1 MKIISRETIKPF
13 TPTPSH
19 LRTYNLS
26 WMDFLNPRMYIPM
39 LLIYPKGSTTGEQMA
54 IVLKKSLSKCLTR
67 YYPFAGRFPSLSS
80 PYVDCND
87 EGVLFLEARTD
98 TQLADTFNRM
108 NTNCQDDETDQL
120 FPDDMINYKN
130 TTSTDLVAVQ
140 LTHFACGG
148 SALAVSF
155 SHAIGDGRTLS
166 SFLQHWVSVARYGST
181 DHIQVL
187 PLNPHFIQSPLTQ
200 RPEMGPTPIEHVNV
214 VMKKFVFPNS
224 RLSELKKK
232 IAAGSVN
239 NPTRFEVLT
248 SLVYKTMVAAA
259 TARSGCFKPSYL
271 IIMVNVRDKLVPKL
285 PQSTVGNLV
294 KVMMAKTMHES
305 QTSLSLVAAEI
316 RKEKQLLDGIKT
328 MQDSIESTKSVIE
341 QIKNGKFENIHK
353 GKYHVSSAC
362 GFGLN
367 KLDFGWGKPMGTFV
381 EFKSI
386 NANTVV
392 LMDTIDDDGIEVMV
406 FLDKETMEIFEND
419 NEMLSYCEGR
429 LKFFDGSGHTKKLR
443 ALL

>member
-1 MKIISRETIKPF
+1 
-13 TPTPSH
+13 
-19 LRTYNLS
+19 
-26 WMDFLNPRMYIPM
+26 MYIPM
-39 LLIYPKGSTTGEQMA
+39 LLIYPKGSTTGEKMA

-392 LMDTIDDDGIEVMV
+392 LMDTIDDDGIEPYI
-406 FLDKETMEIFEND
+406 K
-419 NEMLSYCEGR
+419 
-429 LKFFDGSGHTKKLR
+429 
-443 ALL
+443 APQQLLVNQAPNCRDTQSSV